1 MLNQKI
7 IELKKSIIEEANLV
21 KEMIEL
27 SVNGLLEKNEEKLDK
42 TFELEDLVNLKE
54 IEIDERCIAL
64 IALHQ
69 PEAKNL
75 RTILMILKMNN
86 DLERMGDLAIG
97 ITKSARYLISKP
109 FVKQLIHVPKMAE
122 ETCKMVEGTINAFVN
137 EDIQLAKDVCSND
150 DTVDELKEQTYRL
163 LLTYML
169 EDSSTIKRCIHINKI
184 SSNLE
189 RIADL
194 STNIA
199 EETIFMAEGT
209 IIKHNIQ
216 DAELQKGK

>member
-1 MLNQKI
+1 
-7 IELKKSIIEEANLV
+7 
-21 KEMIEL
+21 
-27 SVNGLLEKNEEKLDK
+27 
-42 TFELEDLVNLKE
+42 
-54 IEIDERCIAL
+54 
-64 IALHQ
+64 
-69 PEAKNL
+69 
-75 RTILMILKMNN
+75 
-86 DLERMGDLAIG
+86 
-97 ITKSARYLISKP
+97 
-109 FVKQLIHVPKMAE
+109 
-122 ETCKMVEGTINAFVN
+122 MVEGTIEAFVN
-137 EDIQLAKDVCSND
+137 EDIQLAKNVCSND

>member
-97 ITKSARYLISKP
+97 ITKMP
-109 FVKQLIHVPKMAE
+109 
-122 ETCKMVEGTINAFVN
+122 
-137 EDIQLAKDVCSND
+137 D
-150 DTVDELKEQTYRL
+150 
-163 LLTYML
+163 
-169 EDSSTIKRCIHINKI
+169 I
-184 SSNLE
+184 SSANL
-189 RIADL
+189 L
-194 STNIA
+194 
-199 EETIFMAEGT
+199 
-209 IIKHNIQ
+209 
-216 DAELQKGK
+216 